1 MNQDDIR
8 DIAMDCVDEMVKEN
22 IIPDC
27 TDTDNDT
34 EFEVQDIIVSKIDDK
49 ILEHFDDDFCDL
61 FSRYLIL
68 TLGSLVDKQFF
79 DDEDLVADF
88 NYHLEGL
95 KRLLQ
100 NTTVEL

>member
-1 MNQDDIR
+1 MSQDDI
-8 DIAMDCVDEMVKEN
+8 N
-22 IIPDC
+22 
-27 TDTDNDT
+27 
-34 EFEVQDIIVSKIDDK
+34 K

-61 FSRYLIL
+61 FSWYLIL

-79 DDEDLVADF
+79 DDEDLVSDF